1 MVYYKNQTLTAKG
14 INSVVDKYWALKINE
29 RELYVQIMGII
40 ENNHRLVF
48 KGDEFAPV
56 IKQRVGKKRL
66 RVVQEL
72 LGVGKPE

>member
-14 INSVVDKYWALKINE
+14 INAVIDKYWAAKIAE
-29 RELYVQIMGII
+29 AEVYEEIQSIVA
-40 ENNHRLVF
+40 NNRKLVF
-48 KGDEFAPV
+48 RGDDFAPV